1 LLVDGMTL
9 RESEV
14 TNGAK
19 VMLMAS
25 QGLHQGVSLLFL
37 SFLFFLFLFQAL
49 IASGYGVLIKEL
61 LFNYYKLVLKKIK
74 NSHF

>member
-1 LLVDGMTL
+1 VDGMTL

-37 SFLFFLFLFQAL
+37 SFLFFISLQAL
-49 IASGYGVLIKEL
+49 IASGYGVLIKGL
-61 LFNYYKLVLKKIK
+61 LFNYYKLVIEE
-74 NSHF
+74 N